1 MSFDGETDDDR
12 KNYPT
17 VTMTIEINDDNTIMI
32 HNLLIPISVGRQYPL
47 PLTLTLPETI
57 LDKMVPRQTLG
68 VLILGAT
75 TKGITREFR
84 FRRKE
89 SFRPS

>member
-1 MSFDGETDDDR
+1 MSFDGETDDGR
-12 KNYPT
+12 KNYST

-47 PLTLTLPETI
+47 PLPLPETI

-84 FRRKE
+84 LRRKE
-89 SFRPS
+89 SFRLS

>member
-12 KNYPT
+12 KSYPT

-47 PLTLTLPETI
+47 PLPLLETI

-84 FRRKE
+84 LRRKE
-89 SFRPS
+89 SFRSS

>member
-47 PLTLTLPETI
+47 PLPETI
-57 LDKMVPRQTLG
+57 LDKIVPRQTLG

-75 TKGITREFR
+75 T
-84 FRRKE
+84 
-89 SFRPS
+89 

>member
-1 MSFDGETDDDR
+1 MSFDGETDDGR
-12 KNYPT
+12 KNYST

-47 PLTLTLPETI
+47 PLPLPLPETI

-84 FRRKE
+84 LRRKE
-89 SFRPS
+89 SFRLS